1 MSKLL
6 RAGYARLFRD
16 KVFWAALAVLFA
28 AGCWAAHT
36 KWSDKQMGFTA
47 DPASALLAF
56 IVLVPLAMAAVTA
69 MYTGAEFDC
78 GALRN
83 KLAVGHLRRDVYL
96 AQLQFSIA
104 AGVLASLAYL
114 VPYTLLCLVL
124 VGPTSLPMGQLVTH
138 LGLALCTLLAYA
150 ALYTLV
156 TMRTGKR
163 ATAAVACLLLFM
175 ALLAAGLVVKNMLDA
190 PEFISNYSFTINGLE
205 QGTPEPNPKYLQ
217 PAARAFWSFVLDLL
231 PGGQCIQLSEVA
243 AASPLRMV
251 LCSLGEALAFT
262 LAGLA
267 LFQKRDL
274 K

>member
-1 MSKLL
+1 MNKLL

-16 KVFWAALAVLFA
+16 KVFLAALAVLFA
-28 AGCWAAHT
+28 TGCASAYT
-36 KWSDKQMGFTA
+36 KWADKRMGFTV
-47 DPASALLAF
+47 DLSSALFVFA
-56 IVLVPLAMAAVTA
+56 VLVPLATAAVTA

-96 AQLQFSIA
+96 SQLQFSIA

-114 VPYTLLCLVL
+114 APYTLLCLAL
-124 VGPTSLPMGQLVTH
+124 VGPTSLPMAQLVIH

-156 TMRTGKR
+156 AMRTGKR
-163 ATAAVACLLLFM
+163 ATAAVACLLLFIT
-175 ALLAAGLVVKNMLDA
+175 LIAAGLVVKNTLDA
-190 PEFISNYSFTINGLE
+190 PEFISGYAFGPNGLE
-205 QGTPEPNPKYLQ
+205 QTAPEPNPKYLQ
-217 PAARAFWSFVLDLL
+217 PAARAFWSWMLDLL
-231 PGGQCIQLSEVA
+231 PGGQCIQLSEMA
-243 AASPLRMV
+243 PANPLRLA
-251 LCSLGEALAFT
+251 LCALGEALAFT

-267 LFQKRDL
+267 LFQKQDL